1 MITLDW
7 FTRRWQS
14 LVVGSV
20 VLVGMFSTIAGEG
33 VLAQIEPDDTLGTDI
48 ERDVNIR
55 DILSDR
61 IDGGTIR
68 GGNLFHSFEL
78 FNVLEGRGVYFT
90 NPDGIANI
98 FSRVT
103 GTDPSDILGRLGV
116 LGNANLFLMNPNG
129 IIFGEN
135 ASLDIEGSFFAT
147 TADAIRLGD
156 TGLFSATEPAKSNL
170 LTVNPSAF
178 LFNAIAA
185 QPILNQSQAESV
197 IGQPSPFGLPVGLQ
211 VRAGQTLGLVGG
223 DVRLEGGN
231 LSSSGRIELGS
242 VAGVG
247 EVSLTQMGN
256 RFVLGYDSIAE
267 FGDISLSEGAFVDA
281 SGEGGGDVQI
291 RSARLEMRQGSFIS
305 ADTLGATSGGEVLVT
320 TTESVTLSEG
330 SLLRG
335 DVFGAGNGGNLTIS
349 TQDLRILD
357 GATLSAST
365 FGVGNAGNLTVEA
378 TDKIEVIGSPQGNA
392 SLIRAAVAPGTTG
405 NAGNLTLK
413 TGELLVSQGGQILVA
428 TLGEGNGGE
437 LTVNATQIELIGTN
451 PIIYGFPNGLF
462 AGVAPNATG
471 TGGNVT
477 IFTQGLRIVD
487 GALLDASTF
496 GEGDAGDL
504 RVVASDRIEVMGF
517 DPQGNAS
524 FIAAQ
529 VNPGATGDAGN
540 LTLETGELLVS
551 QGGQI
556 GVSTFAEGNGGELN
570 VNASQ
575 IELIGDNPINGAPSA
590 LFARVEDGATGDGGD
605 VTIST
610 RGLRIIGGAILSTST
625 FGEGDA
631 GDLRVVASD
640 RIEVMGSEPEGFPSS
655 IRAQVN
661 PDATGNGGNLTLET
675 GELLVSQGGQ
685 ISVGTFGEGNA
696 GELKVN
702 ASQIELNGR
711 NPINGSPSGLFAR
724 VELNA
729 TADGGDVTIYTQ
741 DLRILDGARLS
752 TRTAGMGDAG
762 DVTVTATD
770 KI

>member
-14 LVVGSV
+14 LVIGSV
-20 VLVGMFSTIAGEG
+20 TFVGMLSTVAGEG
-33 VLAQIEPDDTLGTDI
+33 VLAQIESDGTLGTDI

-68 GGNLFHSFEL
+68 GVNLFHSFEL

-116 LGNANLFLMNPNG
+116 LGDANLFLMNPNG

-156 TGLFSATEPAKSNL
+156 TGLFSATEPARSNL

-197 IGQPSPFGLPVGLQ
+197 IGQPNSNGGSPGLQ

-231 LSSSGRIELGS
+231 LTAAGGRIELGS
-242 VAGVG
+242 VAGEG
-247 EVSLTQMGN
+247 EVSLTQTGN

-291 RSARLEMRQGSFIS
+291 RSARLEMRQSSDIW

-365 FGVGNAGNLTVEA
+365 FGVGNAG
-378 TDKIEVIGSPQGNA
+378 
-392 SLIRAAVAPGTTG
+392 
-405 NAGNLTLK
+405 
-413 TGELLVSQGGQILVA
+413 
-428 TLGEGNGGE
+428 
-437 LTVNATQIELIGTN
+437 
-451 PIIYGFPNGLF
+451 
-462 AGVAPNATG
+462 
-471 TGGNVT
+471 
-477 IFTQGLRIVD
+477 
-487 GALLDASTF
+487 
-496 GEGDAGDL
+496 
-504 RVVASDRIEVMGF
+504 
-517 DPQGNAS
+517 
-524 FIAAQ
+524 
-529 VNPGATGDAGN
+529 
-540 LTLETGELLVS
+540 
-551 QGGQI
+551 
-556 GVSTFAEGNGGELN
+556 
-570 VNASQ
+570 
-575 IELIGDNPINGAPSA
+575 
-590 LFARVEDGATGDGGD
+590 
-605 VTIST
+605 
-610 RGLRIIGGAILSTST
+610 
-625 FGEGDA
+625 
-631 GDLRVVASD
+631 
-640 RIEVMGSEPEGFPSS
+640 
-655 IRAQVN
+655 
-661 PDATGNGGNLTLET
+661 
-675 GELLVSQGGQ
+675 
-685 ISVGTFGEGNA
+685 
-696 GELKVN
+696 
-702 ASQIELNGR
+702 
-711 NPINGSPSGLFAR
+711 
-724 VELNA
+724 
-729 TADGGDVTIYTQ
+729 
-741 DLRILDGARLS
+741 
-752 TRTAGMGDAG
+752 
-762 DVTVTATD
+762 
-770 KI
+770 